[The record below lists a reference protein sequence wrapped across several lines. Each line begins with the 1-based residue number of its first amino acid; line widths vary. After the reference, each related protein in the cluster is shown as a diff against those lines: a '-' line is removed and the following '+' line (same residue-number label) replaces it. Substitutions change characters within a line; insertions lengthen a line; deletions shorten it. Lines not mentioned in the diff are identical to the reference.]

1 MSVKKGSKVKHIIVS
16 DENFERLRRYGYAN
30 DSMNDVITKI
40 LEKNKMLESASRVEA
55 RDKQIL
61 TETNAPLLKGVVS
74 MNNDTIWDLNN
85 STKPKTC
92 MQLWTIED
100 EHLVITDKTIV
111 EKLGI
116 IDNSNIFEQQVTPDN
131 TILMFIKNF

>member
-1 MSVKKGSKVKHIIVS
+1 
-16 DENFERLRRYGYAN
+16 
-30 DSMNDVITKI
+30 
-40 LEKNKMLESASRVEA
+40 
-55 RDKQIL
+55 
-61 TETNAPLLKGVVS
+61 